1 MGGCMSTEST
11 SNKKGSKDPLGGR
24 VSTQYAQMYKDAFGK
39 TSQAKQQDL
48 DFFFPDMGPLTT
60 ESYRRRLETSQ
71 GTQEVKLPKS
81 GVQIRYAWVSQRGYY
96 PDSLDKANQ
105 DALTVKFNV
114 GGSADTAFFG
124 VFDGHGTSGTECASF
139 ARDKVLNNLVG
150 DMEFLDNPSKALYNA
165 TVKTNNQLH
174 NSLTD
179 DTLSGTTAVTMLVR
193 GREVTIS
200 NVGDSRIVAAELQ
213 GTELVAVDLTSD
225 QTPYRKDELQRVKA
239 AGARV
244 LTLEQ
249 LDGLRDQS
257 IQEWG
262 TEEEDDG
269 DPPRLWAADGNYP
282 GTAFTRSL
290 GDSVAQEVGV
300 IGEPEVDTI
309 ALKEEHAFFVIASDG
324 VWEFLTSQ
332 AVVDMVD
339 KHSEPSAAAMS
350 VCVESYKAWLST
362 EARTD
367 DITII
372 VIEVTLGKDRS
383 TPSSPHRALAKSA
396 SHASGLGSGRNSES
410 GTGNGSMSLKRS
422 LTKSKSVRKGL
433 ARGSLDFTK
442 MVQPGGNPSLE
453 AVNPAFLEP
462 CGKTELEEAYLR
474 KQLTKHTLF
483 HLPAAKLKSVLSFFR
498 QREVSEGEIM
508 IPKGGI
514 GRFFY
519 VIQSGTFALKIPA
532 KEGNP
537 EEDNSPEQTLR
548 RYAPHAGLDS
558 TFGSHALV
566 SGAKPYGGYIVARSA
581 GVVWCLEKRAYK
593 AACQGDMP
601 SADHSVHG

>member
-1 MGGCMSTEST
+1 MSTERT
-11 SNKKGSKDPLGGR
+11 EKKKASADSLGGR
-24 VSTQYAQMYKDAFGK
+24 LSTQYAQMYKEAFGK
-39 TSQAKQQDL
+39 TSQAKPQDL

-60 ESYRRRLETSQ
+60 DSYRKRLETSQ
-71 GTQEVKLPKS
+71 GTQEVKLPRS

-105 DALTVKFNV
+105 DALMVKLNV
-114 GGSADTAFFG
+114 GGSTESAFFG
-124 VFDGHGTSGTECASF
+124 VFDGHGTSGTECAAF
-139 ARDKVLNNLVG
+139 ARERVFNNLVG
-150 DMEFLDNPSKALYNA
+150 DLEFLDNPSSALHNA
-165 TVKTNNQLH
+165 TAKTNQQLH
-174 NSLTD
+174 KSLTD
-179 DTLSGTTAVTMLVR
+179 DTLSGTTAVTMLIR
-193 GREVTIS
+193 GREISIS
-200 NVGDSRIVAAELQ
+200 NVGDSRIVAAELH
-213 GTELVAVDLTSD
+213 GTDLVAVDLTHD
-225 QTPYRKDELQRVKA
+225 QTPFRKDELLRVKA

-262 TEEEDDG
+262 KEEEDDG
-269 DPPRLWAADGNYP
+269 DPPRIWAPDGNYP

-290 GDSVAQEVGV
+290 GDSVAEEVGV
-300 IGEPEVDTI
+300 IGEPEVETL
-309 ALKEEHAFFVIASDG
+309 ALREDHAFFVIASDG

-332 AVVDMVD
+332 AVVDLVD

-350 VCVESYKAWLST
+350 VCVESYKAWLTT

-372 VIEVTLGKDRS
+372 VIEVKLGKGLS
-383 TPSSPHRALAKSA
+383 TPSSPGPSLSKSP
-396 SHASGLGSGRNSES
+396 SRASGLGSGRNSFSADGS
-410 GTGNGSMSLKRS
+410 GGAAINRS
-422 LTKSKSVRKGL
+422 LVQSKSIRKGL
-433 ARGSLDFTK
+433 ARGSLDFTE
-442 MVQPGGNPSLE
+442 MLQPGDSPSLE
-453 AVNPAFLEP
+453 TVNPAFLET
-462 CGKTELEEAYLR
+462 CEKTNEEVRYLM
-474 KQLTKHTLF
+474 KQLTDHTLF
-483 HLPAAKLKSVLSFFR
+483 HLPPAKLKTVLGFFR
-498 QREVSEGEIM
+498 QREVAEGEIL

-532 KEGNP
+532 KEAGDP
-537 EEDNSPEQTLR
+537 GDESSTEQTLR

-566 SGAKPYGGYIVARSA
+566 SGAKPYGGYIVARSP

-593 AACQGDMP
+593 AAIQGDMP
-601 SADHSVHG
+601 SIDHSVHGAP